1 LSTLSSSNAEA
12 ICAAG
17 ERATRIYQEKEPINV
32 LVRLRDKIISWS
44 PKDALIP
51 KKMTTFGPK
60 IHREQTDKYGVVIV
74 KRESAIRSGG
84 DG

>member
-1 LSTLSSSNAEA
+1 MINALF
-12 ICAAG
+12 
-17 ERATRIYQEKEPINV
+17 QN
-32 LVRLRDKIISWS
+32 ISWS